1 MARYARRARPAEQR
15 VKRRALLLLGAS
27 LAAAA
32 CSEGAG
38 PATQDGGA
46 APAAQRIVIAG
57 GALAEIVYALG
68 AGDRV
73 VGADTSCVYP
83 EAVQKLP
90 QVGYQR
96 KLSAE
101 GVLSLRPT
109 MLLASDEAGTP
120 ETLAQIEGAGVRVV
134 RFPGVI
140 SVDPALA
147 RIRTMGTLLG
157 LEAAAEK
164 LAAATSRDVAAARA
178 EIASSPD
185 HPRALFVYARG
196 PGTAVI
202 GGRNTGPAAMIEL
215 AGGVNAAAD
224 VDGFKAISAEAVLAA
239 KPDVIV
245 IPERGLQSLG
255 GADGLFALPG
265 LGATPAAA
273 GRRVAA
279 LDDLLLLG
287 FGPRLGSALRTL
299 AKGLRAAPPATR

>member
-1 MARYARRARPAEQR
+1 M
-15 VKRRALLLLGAS
+15 KRRALLLLGVA

-32 CSEGAG
+32 CSEGAA
-38 PATQDGGA
+38 PSAQDAGA
-46 APAAQRIVIAG
+46 APSAQRIVIAG

-120 ETLAQIEGAGVRVV
+120 ETLSQLEGAGVRVV
-134 RFPGVI
+134 RFDGVQTI
-140 SVDPALA
+140 DGAIA
-147 RIRTMGTLLG
+147 RIRTMGSILG
-157 LEAAAEK
+157 LTAEAEK
-164 LAAATSRDVAAARA
+164 LAEQTSRDVAAARA
-178 EIASSPD
+178 EIERLPD
-185 HPRALFVYARG
+185 RPRALFVYARG

-202 GGRNTGPAAMIEL
+202 GGKNTGAAAMIEL
-215 AGGVNAAAD
+215 AGGVNAAAEIE
-224 VDGFKAISAEAVLAA
+224 GFKAISAESVIAA

-245 IPERGLQSLG
+245 IPERGLQSIG

-265 LGATPAAA
+265 LGATPA
-273 GRRVAA
+273 GTNRRVAA

-287 FGPRLGSALRTL
+287 FGPRMAHALSTL
-299 AKGLRAAPPATR
+299 SLGLRGSPPQGK